1 MKRNFRIFFFLPN
14 LIVLGLV
21 NIIVYFIFEIQHVKY
36 GFLVFKD
43 VDVRVK
49 DVLTWKRIYHLSD
62 VTVRS
67 LLVEFGLLSNH

>member
-1 MKRNFRIFFFLPN
+1 M
-14 LIVLGLV
+14 

-36 GFLVFKD
+36 GFLVFKDVDVRVKD